1 MDLAADSAHVHTFP
15 VLIPD
20 ELVLYILR
28 FVVPRKKYKVQPSYR
43 TRKSGAIAR
52 KPKPCASN
60 DNRAVSNASL
70 VCRAWHS
77 FVIELLPASFIVGSL
92 IPRAAIENWHVVTA
106 EVLINYRWKI
116 RRAEKEL
123 GTEPVRALLSKA
135 LLDAARN
142 DNTVISKL
150 LLKECRL
157 YFRGSIYST
166 EYQTACRY
174 GYQLFANYIYIAKL
188 LTINS
193 GR

>member
-174 GYQLFANYIYIAKL
+174 G
-188 LTINS
+188 
-193 GR
+193 